1 MSWGSASEFFAM
13 GGYGLYVWGS
23 YGAAL
28 VVLAAEPW
36 LLARRHRR
44 ALAAAADPLAQ
55 AAPDH
60 DFQAAALSPAAAQAP
75 QGGTNR

>member
-1 MSWGSASEFFAM
+1 MNWGSPSEFFAM

-28 VVLAAEPW
+28 VALLAEPW

-44 ALAAAADPLAQ
+44 ALASIADAHDETPLA
-55 AAPDH
+55 AEE
-60 DFQAAALSPAAAQAP
+60 SS
-75 QGGTNR
+75 R